1 MAYREVSIAKSL
13 KLIEPGPLVLISTFD
28 KVNHRPN
35 VMTISWTM
43 AIDWDGGI
51 ALTTG
56 PWNYSYQA
64 LQAEKECVV
73 CIPSASQVETVVS
86 IGDVSGEDVDKFEKF
101 NLKAVPARSVKAP
114 LIEGCIGCIECE
126 VESYIEEYGIFIL
139 RAQHV
144 WIDDDCEDKRMIHA
158 IGDGT
163 FKADGE
169 TFDCKHLMADKL
181 PPGV

>member
-13 KLIEPGPLVLISTFD
+13 KLIEPGPLVLVSTFD
-28 KVNHRPN
+28 QRNHRPN

-56 PWNYSYQA
+56 PWNYSYEA
-64 LQAEKECVV
+64 LQELKECVV

-86 IGDVSGEDVDKFEKF
+86 IGDVSGEDVDKFERF
-101 NLKAVPARSVKAP
+101 NLKAIPALSTQAP
-114 LIEGCIGCIECE
+114 LIDGCIGCIECV
-126 VESYIEEYGIFIL
+126 VEKYIDEYGIFIL

-144 WIDDDCEDKRMIHA
+144 WIDDDCEDPRMIHA

-181 PPGV
+181 PPGL

>member
-1 MAYREVSIAKSL
+1 MAYREVAIAKSL
-13 KLIEPGPLVLISTFD
+13 KLIEPGPLVLVATYD
-28 KVNHRPN
+28 TVNDRPN

-64 LQAEKECVV
+64 LMNLKECVV
-73 CIPSASQVETVVS
+73 CIPSASLVETVVS
-86 IGDVSGEDVDKFEKF
+86 IGDVSGEEVDKFERF
-101 NLKAVPARSVKAP
+101 GLKALPARSTKAP
-114 LIEGCIGCIECE
+114 LIDGCIGCIECE
-126 VESYIEEYGIFIL
+126 VEKYIEEYGIFIL
-139 RAQHV
+139 RASHV
-144 WIDDDCEDKRMIHA
+144 WIDDGCEDKRMIHA

-169 TFDCKHLMADKL
+169 TFDCRHLMADKL